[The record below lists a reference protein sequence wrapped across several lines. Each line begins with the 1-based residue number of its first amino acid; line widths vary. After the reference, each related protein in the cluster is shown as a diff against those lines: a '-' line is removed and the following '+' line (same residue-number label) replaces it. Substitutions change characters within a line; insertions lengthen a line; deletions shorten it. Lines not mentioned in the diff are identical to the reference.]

1 MSPIS
6 NRHIALIVLTVIQE
20 RGSPF
25 HTSGPG
31 RRRPRCN
38 PGSQCSPLLRWPV
51 DILYNA
57 VFARTIVTT
66 HHKVQIA
73 DTQQSS
79 VEQLY

>member
-1 MSPIS
+1 MYLIN

-25 HTSGPG
+25 RTSGPG

-38 PGSQCSPLLRWPV
+38 PGNQFSPLLRWP
-51 DILYNA
+51 
-57 VFARTIVTT
+57 VTT

-79 VEQLY
+79 VEKLYSDYSYVSLLTQM